1 MAMAF
6 GNVIAAP
13 DAGIER
19 YLKILVNV
27 IDAVDMLS
35 DRPSLTARLQLL
47 LDATERHNAVLAEL
61 DVRAQALADRSA
73 ALDQREQ
80 AVAAAEKG
88 AAERLAEN
96 ERAAKDLERRETVL
110 TAAKTEWNALVSE
123 VRQSYGQAA

>member
-1 MAMAF
+1 MSF

-19 YLKILVNV
+19 YLKIVVNV

-35 DRPSLTARLQLL
+35 DREGLTARLQLL
-47 LDATERHNAVLAEL
+47 LDATERHNARLAEL
-61 DVRAQALADRSA
+61 DVREKALAGRSA
-73 ALDQREQ
+73 ALDARAQE
-80 AVAAAEKG
+80 VAAAEAR

-96 ERAAKDLERRETVL
+96 ERVAKDLERRETML
-110 TAAKTEWNALVSE
+110 AAAKTEWNALVSE